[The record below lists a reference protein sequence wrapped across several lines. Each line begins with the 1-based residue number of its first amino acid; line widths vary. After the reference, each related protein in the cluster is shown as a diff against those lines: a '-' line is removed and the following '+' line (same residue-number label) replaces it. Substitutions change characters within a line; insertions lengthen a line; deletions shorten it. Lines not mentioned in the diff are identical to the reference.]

1 MLPQVI
7 EYGSQRTLTTQ
18 QLANAYGVDSKSL
31 LRNFQR
37 NRKSFMEGV
46 HYYALT
52 GEELKQF
59 KGARQSDVTLKF
71 LSVLYLWTE
80 RGAWQFAKSLRS
92 DRANEAY
99 EKLINHTYQQQQR
112 AMTKVMSPEY
122 IVAIEH
128 RVSSLELQMQAATIH
143 SAEQKRVQQAVSARI
158 TALVGQ
164 AKTKRSKLFARLY
177 ADIKKVFKVAS
188 YRDIRQV
195 DLPEAIAFI
204 ARWEVSL

>member
-1 MLPQVI
+1 
-7 EYGSQRTLTTQ
+7 
-18 QLANAYGVDSKSL
+18 
-31 LRNFQR
+31 
-37 NRKSFMEGV
+37 
-46 HYYALT
+46 
-52 GEELKQF
+52 
-59 KGARQSDVTLKF
+59 
-71 LSVLYLWTE
+71 
-80 RGAWQFAKSLRS
+80 
-92 DRANEAY
+92 
-99 EKLINHTYQQQQR
+99 
-112 AMTKVMSPEY
+112 MSPEY

-164 AKTKRSKLFARLY
+164 AKAKRSKLFARLY